1 VDRVLAH
8 VDSAGGQLAAQL
20 VQLAVGELVLTGV
33 GLELALFDLAAVL
46 DLLEEYV
53 RISKQVQRSSSFQV

>member
-20 VQLAVGELVLTGV
+20 VELAVGELVLAGV
-33 GLELALFDLAAVL
+33 GLELALFDLATVL
-46 DLLEEYV
+46 DLLEEDV

>member
-8 VDSAGGQLAAQL
+8 VDPAGGQLAAQL
-20 VQLAVGELVLTGV
+20 VQLAVGELVLAGV

>member
-20 VQLAVGELVLTGV
+20 VKLAVGELVLAGV